1 MNDRLK
7 KELLKKINDLKPND
21 ILYLDNYN
29 ISVKYTG
36 GNRYYISEG
45 GNLIINDFFIFK
57 GSYNKKEV
65 IYKVYC
71 EIVNKLKDRLLIEL

>member
-57 GSYNKKEV
+57 GPYNKKEV

-71 EIVNKLKDRLLIEL
+71 EIVNKLKDSLIEL